1 MNFTDS
7 SFWWLAAGTFVVWI
21 ALRGRYWAVLG
32 SLVFASLVYYGHDHW
47 WLVFLILSY
56 CVVNWSVAIW
66 TARSRV
72 PRAPLTVGVTFNL
85 LVLAFWKY
93 TPLVVATVAHLAG
106 QTGWSLTLP
115 SLQDWAIPA
124 GISFYA
130 FTGIAYMVDVYRKS
144 MPPETNLLRYCL
156 YITFFPH
163 LVAGPILR
171 PNEFL
176 HQLQPGRLPVRPD
189 NALEGVWLI
198 AWGLFKKMVVAD
210 RIALSIDPFFAHVG
224 DSTTEGVWSLPF
236 VYLYAFQIYL
246 DFSGYTDIARGLA
259 LMFGFRWPDNF
270 RSPYLAASI
279 QDFWRRWHITLS
291 RFLKDY
297 LYISLGG
304 NRKGRWRTQANMM
317 ITMLLGGLWHGASW
331 SFLLWGAIHGTLLC
345 FHRIWSE
352 TPLAGWL
359 NRANGVLRSLWTG
372 LCVALTF
379 HAVCLAWCFFRVTD
393 YRASLACV
401 RKWFVFDASQPFVG
415 GAADLSVWVLLG
427 GYLALA
433 LCVGRWKTSQSD
445 AGERTNSRPGDAW
458 LASLQWRPDAPF
470 ARGVRWGLC
479 LASLVLVFVLSPDVE
494 TPPFIYFQF

>member
-1 MNFTDS
+1 MTFTDP
-7 SFWWLAAGTFVVWI
+7 SFWWLAAVTFAIWFV
-21 ALRGRYWAVLG
+21 LRGRYWVVLG
-32 SLVFASLVYYGHDHW
+32 SLAIASLVYYGHDHW

-56 CVVNWSVAIW
+56 CIVNWSVALW
-66 TARSRV
+66 TFRSKS
-72 PRAPLTVGVTFNL
+72 PRLATAIGVSFNL
-85 LVLAFWKY
+85 IVLAFWKY
-93 TPLVVATVAHLAG
+93 TPLLLTTLAGLAG
-106 QTGWSLTLP
+106 QTGITLSLP
-115 SLQDWAIPA
+115 STRDWAIPA

-130 FTGIAYMVDVYRKS
+130 FTGIAYMVDVYRKT

-189 NALEGVWLI
+189 NALEAMWLI

-224 DSTTEGVWSLPF
+224 DSTTDGVWSLPF

-246 DFSGYTDIARGLA
+246 DFSGYTDIARGIA
-259 LMFGFRWPDNF
+259 LLFGFRWPDNF
-270 RSPYLAASI
+270 NCPYLAVSI

-345 FHRIWSE
+345 SHRIWSE
-352 TPLAGWL
+352 TRIASWL
-359 NRANGVLRSLWTG
+359 NSRGAILRSVWSAVS
-372 LCVALTF
+372 VALTF
-379 HAVCLAWCFFRVTD
+379 HAVCLAWCFFRITD
-393 YRASLACV
+393 YRASLTCI
-401 RKWFVFDASQPFVG
+401 RKWFDFDASQPIVG
-415 GAADLSVWVLLG
+415 GAADLSVWMLLA
-427 GYLALA
+427 GYLVLSLLLHKLPMLQANDA
-433 LCVGRWKTSQSD
+433 RRPAQSIRD
-445 AGERTNSRPGDAW
+445 PRAAGIPDPVFTRG
-458 LASLQWRPDAPF
+458 LQ
-470 ARGVRWGLC
+470 WGLC
-479 LASLVLVFVLSPDVE
+479 FASLVLVFVLSPDVDA
-494 TPPFIYFQF
+494 PPFIYFQF